1 MRPGSF
7 GFAWFALGEPS
18 SRSVHLGSRDF
29 TPASVG
35 DVGLI
40 RIPLG
45 SLGRD
50 KVSSGSLG
58 FACDHLCDPKSCRV
72 LSASRERAL
81 WLIVFR
87 VGSLRRS
94 EF

>member
-1 MRPGSF
+1 MVGGFIRVPVHSLGQAYVRPGSF
-7 GFAWFALGEPS
+7 GFAWFASGEPS
-18 SRSVHLGSRDF
+18 SRRVHLGSLDF
-29 TPASVG
+29 TPASVS

-58 FACDHLCDPKSCRV
+58 FACDHFCCPKSCRV
-72 LSASRERAL
+72 LSA
-81 WLIVFR
+81 
-87 VGSLRRS
+87 
-94 EF
+94 